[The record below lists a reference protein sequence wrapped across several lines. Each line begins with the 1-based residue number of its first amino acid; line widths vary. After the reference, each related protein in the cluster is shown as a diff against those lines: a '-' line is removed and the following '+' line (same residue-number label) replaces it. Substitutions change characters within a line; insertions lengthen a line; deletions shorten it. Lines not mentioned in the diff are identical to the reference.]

1 VLQPSVDAAVAPEL
15 ALIVESA
22 DTVEPGIAFARPP
35 RRGRRAP
42 ARVHPD
48 VRALDALD
56 ALFKGFAEPARL
68 RILSALVAGEL
79 CVSDIVVVL
88 GLPQSLVSRHLAYL
102 RRTGLV
108 TATRDARQQRYRLAD
123 ASGPVH
129 ESLLACVRGCFTG
142 VAMLEA
148 ERSAAAERVRR

>member
-1 VLQPSVDAAVAPEL
+1 MSPAADPVLQPSAEPAVA
-15 ALIVESA
+15 VE
-22 DTVEPGIAFARPP
+22 VGIPAAMPA

-42 ARVHPD
+42 AKVDPK
-48 VRALDALD
+48 VPALDALD

-68 RILSALVAGEL
+68 RILSVLAAGEL
-79 CVSDIVVVL
+79 CVSDLVAVL
-88 GLPQSLVSRHLAYL
+88 ALPQSLVSRHLAYL

-129 ESLLACVRGCFTG
+129 ESLLSCVRGCFTG
-142 VAMLEA
+142 IELLQRERIAAMA
-148 ERSAAAERVRR
+148 RVRS